1 MTKIRMIEKSLPTYR
16 VIYWAHRPGEVGMRG
31 YYKDVRAK
39 DDDDAIVAFN
49 TWVDTCDDIP
59 DGTDVEI
66 RRIELK
72 TESAGANEAFD
83 GWDGWEEIEGL
94 ESALDGIEN
103 LAYELRS
110 CVRGA
115 KTGCKDWTALSRHI
129 QNLAAKLDDAAG
141 EMAYKRD
148 GGNES
153 KRV

>member
-1 MTKIRMIEKSLPTYR
+1 MAKIRMIEKRSAYQVTYL
-16 VIYWAHRPGEVGMRG
+16 ADKPGEAGVKSYTKKVFAGNER
-31 YYKDVRAK
+31 
-39 DDDDAIVAFN
+39 DAVIAFN
-49 TWVDTCDDIP
+49 RWFDSCKAFPEGSSCDIQK
-59 DGTDVEI
+59 VELI
-66 RRIELK
+66 QSE
-72 TESAGANEAFD
+72 GANEAFD

-115 KTGCKDWTALSRHI
+115 KTGCKDWAALSRHV

-148 GGNES
+148 DENES